1 MGKLEALLQNYER
14 YVALPW
20 PQNLAGPQKVW
31 FAVYDETDERRLRA
45 RLGEFEL
52 ATKRRDHRWSLCDLT
67 NTFAEWM
74 AQEQY
79 RESFFESPEDVE
91 ITLGEFH
98 NKVTQK
104 LRVVLDDSQVNDQTV
119 VSVHGIASLYGFM
132 RVSQLVASV
141 EQYIKGRLLV
151 FFPGKHENN
160 TYRLLDARDGWNYL
174 AVPITAHE
182 GARES

>member
-1 MGKLEALLQNYER
+1 M
-14 YVALPW
+14 
-20 PQNLAGPQKVW
+20 
-31 FAVYDETDERRLRA
+31 
-45 RLGEFEL
+45 
-52 ATKRRDHRWSLCDLT
+52 
-67 NTFAEWM
+67 AE
-74 AQEQY
+74 EQY

-91 ITLGEFH
+91 ITLREFH
-98 NKVTQK
+98 NKVTQQ
-104 LRVVLDDSQVNDQTV
+104 LRVVLEDSQVDDHTV
-119 VSVHGIASLYGFM
+119 AAVYGIASLYGFM

-182 GARES
+182 GVRES